1 MRVRAYLAV
10 WPSLVKR
17 WLRRAYE
24 FGALWFGLGLLGT
37 LSLAWSVLAAPLY
50 YVLPRRWGK
59 PLGRWAIMT
68 IFQVYLGALALIGA
82 CRFDIRDLDDLRG
95 ERPLVIAPNHPS
107 LLDAFLVLSRLPNL
121 TCIMK
126 ADILDN
132 IFLGAGARLAGYI
145 RNDTQYGMIKQAVA
159 ELTSGS
165 HLLLFP
171 EGTRTSRWPINA
183 CTPAAAL
190 ISRRAKAPIQTLFIE
205 SDSAY
210 LRKGW
215 PLSRRPVLPI
225 TYRVRLGRR
234 FDPPEQPRAITAK
247 LESYFRD
254 ELRNAPWLLPPG
266 TTDCAEGTAPRHT

>member
-1 MRVRAYLAV
+1 MVGPSGAALFRLAEAV
-10 WPSLVKR
+10 GQAAGSLGHHDYFK
-17 WLRRAYE
+17 
-24 FGALWFGLGLLGT
+24 
-37 LSLAWSVLAAPLY
+37 
-50 YVLPRRWGK
+50 
-59 PLGRWAIMT
+59 
-68 IFQVYLGALALIGA
+68 VYLGALALIGA
-82 CRFDIRDLDDLRG
+82 CRFDIRDLEDLCG
-95 ERPLVIAPNHPS
+95 ERPLVLAPNHPS
-107 LLDAFLVLSRLPNL
+107 LLDALLVLSRLPNL

-132 IFLGAGARLAGYI
+132 IFLGLGARLAGYI
-145 RNDTQYGMIKQAVA
+145 RNDTQPGMIKQAVA

-225 TYRVRLGRR
+225 TYRLRLGRR
-234 FDPPEQPRAITAK
+234 FDPPEHPRAFTAE
-247 LESYFRD
+247 LESYFID
-254 ELRNAPWLLPPG
+254 ELRNAPWLLPSG
-266 TTDCAEGTAPRHT
+266 TKDQAEGAASRHT